1 MPVIIVLIL
10 SLFLCSCR
18 SPDDVTLQGFEQS
31 TLSSMSESQGE
42 EDITLEP
49 YQEESST
56 SEDSTKYEYLEAV
69 PLATDNA
76 YTVVYGIKDS
86 VTAKGN
92 TAQSSAH
99 GISIYSELVDNEEK
113 MTPDDIMDHLI
124 FLTTQDITANDTK
137 TSDTIKGENCW
148 IKEVSWSVTDTD
160 QNKVYPCAAYIK
172 VDDLG
177 EGNYLGSILVVDNQE
192 TDEYTERLF
201 TEILDWLGIVFS

>member
-1 MPVIIVLIL
+1 MPVIIILIL

-18 SPDDVTLQGFEQS
+18 SPDDIVLQGFEQS
-31 TLSSMSESQGE
+31 TSSSVSEAQSE
-42 EDITLEP
+42 EITLEP
-49 YQEESST
+49 YQEESEG

-76 YTVVYGIKDS
+76 YTVVYGIKDA
-86 VTAKGN
+86 VTVKGD

-99 GISIYSELVDNEEK
+99 GISLYSRLYENSDLFGGSVEEFILNEFK
-113 MTPDDIMDHLI
+113 NSIKSDDLKI
-124 FLTTQDITANDTK
+124 
-137 TSDTIKGENCW
+137 SDTIEGEGCW
-148 IKEVSWSVTDTD
+148 IKEISWSVTDAD

-177 EGNYLGSILVVDNQE
+177 EGNCLGSILVVDNQE
-192 TDEYTERLF
+192 TDEYTEKLF